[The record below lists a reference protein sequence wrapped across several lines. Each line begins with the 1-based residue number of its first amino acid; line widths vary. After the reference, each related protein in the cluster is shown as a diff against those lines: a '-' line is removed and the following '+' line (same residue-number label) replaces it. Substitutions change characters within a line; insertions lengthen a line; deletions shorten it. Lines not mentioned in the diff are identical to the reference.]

1 MQKKLRENEI
11 IIFTDGASKGN
22 PGPGGWGA
30 VIVSENH
37 VVELGGHEKE
47 TTNNRME
54 LTAIA
59 EALAYIQNHKGFVTL
74 YTDSRYAIQ
83 GITSWMKGWKQND
96 WQTKGKTSV
105 SNKDIWEKI
114 DEAKANLA
122 LELKHVNGHVGVPG
136 NERADTIAS
145 SFGLKEHPSLFN
157 ESLETYPIQNIFSIE
172 TVQADAKKKSRSNAK
187 AFSYVSLVDGVLEKH
202 QTWSECEARVKG
214 KSGTRYRK
222 AISQADE
229 VEIIREWG
237 M

>member
-1 MQKKLRENEI
+1 MKKTLRANEI

-37 VVELGGHEKE
+37 VTELGGSESP

-59 EALAYIQNHKGFVTL
+59 EALAYIQNHKGIITV

-83 GITSWMKGWKQND
+83 GITSWMQGWKKND
-96 WQTKGKTSV
+96 WQTKGKIPV
-105 SNKDIWEKI
+105 SNKDIWERI
-114 DEAKANLA
+114 DEVKSNLVI
-122 LELKHVNGHVGVPG
+122 EWKHVNGHVGVPG

-145 SFGLKEHPSLFN
+145 AFGSKETPRLFN

-172 TVQADAKKKSRSNAK
+172 TVQSDVQKKSRSGAK
-187 AFSYVSLVDGVLEKH
+187 AFSYLSLVDGVLEKH

-214 KSGTRYRK
+214 KSGVKYRK
-222 AISQADE
+222 AISQEDE
-229 VEIIREWG
+229 VEIIRSWG
-237 M
+237 V